1 MTNLLMIPGPIEI
14 SENVQRAYSIAPPSH
29 LAPHVIEAF
38 GSALERMRE
47 VWLAGPESQPFVLAG
62 SGTLAMEMAAVN
74 IVDPGEHVLVIN
86 TGYFSD
92 RMAEM
97 LRRRG
102 AVITEVSADLCD
114 TPGEEEISAALS
126 SGEFKAVFATHVD
139 TSTGV
144 RVDAEMIARLATKHG
159 ALSVFDGVCAT
170 AGESF
175 EMEAWGADIYLTGS
189 QKALGLPAGLALLV
203 VSQGAM
209 KAREELDS
217 PPPMS
222 IDFHQWLPIMRAY
235 EERGKSYFA
244 TPATTMIL
252 ALDVALAEILDADFG
267 GERGARA
274 RIAHH
279 ATVANAMR
287 QAWAALGLEL
297 LPASSEIAANTLSA
311 IRYPDGVGA
320 ELVAEIAARGVIVA
334 GGLHP
339 ELKTEYFRVGH
350 MGDVITREDALVKT
364 VEAVEGALIAVGVE
378 EIAPGTARATL
389 EAALAEQKKA

>member
-1 MTNLLMIPGPIEI
+1 MTEVLMIPGPIEI
-14 SENVQRAYSIAPPSH
+14 SEAVQRAYSIAPPSH

-38 GSALERMRE
+38 GRSLERMRE
-47 VWLAGPESQPFVLAG
+47 VWCASPDAQPFVIAG
-62 SGTLAMEMAAVN
+62 SGTLAMEMAAANV
-74 IVDPGEHVLVIN
+74 VDPGEHVLVVN

-102 AVITEVSADLCD
+102 AVLTEVSADLGD
-114 TPGEEEISAALS
+114 TPGEEEITAALES
-126 SGEFKAVFATHVD
+126 ADFKAVFATHVD

-144 RVDAEMIARLATKHG
+144 RVDAEMISRLAPAHD

-170 AGESF
+170 AGEAF
-175 EMEAWGADIYLTGS
+175 EMQAWGADIYLTGS

-203 VSQGAM
+203 ASKDAM
-209 KAREELDS
+209 AAREELDS

-222 IDFHQWLPIMRAY
+222 IDFHQWLPIMNAY
-235 EERGKSYFA
+235 EGRGKSYFA

-252 ALDVALAEILDADFG
+252 ALDVALGEILDCTHGDATG
-267 GERGARA
+267 IAA
-274 RIAHH
+274 RIAQHEH
-279 ATVANAMR
+279 VASAMR
-287 QAWAALGLEL
+287 QTWAALGLEL
-297 LPASSEIAANTLSA
+297 LPASGEIAANTLSA
-311 IRYPDGVGA
+311 IRYPEGVGA
-320 ELVAEIAARGVIVA
+320 ELVGEISERGVIVA

-350 MGDVITREDALVKT
+350 MGDVITRRDALIKT

-378 EIAPGTARATL
+378 GISPGTAKAAF
-389 EAALAEQKKA
+389 EAALAN